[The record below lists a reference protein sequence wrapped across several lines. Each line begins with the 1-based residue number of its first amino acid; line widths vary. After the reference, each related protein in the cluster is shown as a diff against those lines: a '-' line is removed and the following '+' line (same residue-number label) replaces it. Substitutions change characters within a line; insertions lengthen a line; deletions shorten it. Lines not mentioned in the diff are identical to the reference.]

1 MDFENFAHLKSVL
14 LSKQTTMNIKKY
26 QGSDLWGQER
36 CLYWYEE
43 PCRRETHWECPL
55 TGIPPTQGSLL
66 VLEVDP
72 LLSLAKF
79 KRVAHQLIRTR
90 NQWVFQI
97 NWLILDS
104 SRISEIWWIRLQRNP
119 RYECSESRDVQQTAS
134 TGFWRLRQVEFLM
147 QLLGWL
153 ITIAASS
160 AETEIAAAISIAT
173 WKIFYNADQT
183 EFLVFFFKYGLRLA
197 VEASV
202 WLLNNLTFDISRF
215 AY

>member
-1 MDFENFAHLKSVL
+1 
-14 LSKQTTMNIKKY
+14 
-26 QGSDLWGQER
+26 
-36 CLYWYEE
+36 
-43 PCRRETHWECPL
+43 
-55 TGIPPTQGSLL
+55 
-66 VLEVDP
+66 
-72 LLSLAKF
+72 
-79 KRVAHQLIRTR
+79 
-90 NQWVFQI
+90 
-97 NWLILDS
+97 
-104 SRISEIWWIRLQRNP
+104 
-119 RYECSESRDVQQTAS
+119 
-134 TGFWRLRQVEFLM
+134 M